1 MRGCAWYHKSGRPTA
16 ASAVSYGAVCI
27 FCFCH
32 AFFPEVALKDR
43 CYVDANINCDEWIA
57 TPVFVDVIQANSV
70 VVIEPY
76 PILREPAPRQPGFFK
91 RLLSWFPPAYLRRQS
106 FHPNARPFRF
116 DL

>member
-1 MRGCAWYHKSGRPTA
+1 MYFLFLPCLFSK
-16 ASAVSYGAVCI
+16 
-27 FCFCH
+27 
-32 AFFPEVALKDR
+32 AFQGSFSVGPDQVTEIEVALKDR